1 MSKDN
6 VITAVAVPLEDS
18 FNEDQNSNIPMATN
32 LHVYEDS
39 SPEAQNLAT
48 AHDIRRGQNVG
59 RVKGHEEREQIK
71 KENYHNQVKPSIES
85 ARISNATD
93 IARQRYADGFE
104 VKTDKYFN
112 VDALEKKQREKMLK
126 EQQKEYKK
134 LSKPKGYQTS
144 DYETSDYET
153 KEYTGY
159 EYKSVYD

>member
-18 FNEDQNSNIPMATN
+18 FNEDQANIPMATN
-32 LHVYEDS
+32 LHVFEDS
-39 SPEAQNLAT
+39 SPEAQNLTT
-48 AHDIRRGQNVG
+48 AHDIRRGQNIG

-71 KENYHNQVKPSIES
+71 NANYHNQVKPSIES

-93 IARQRYADGFE
+93 IARQRYAEGFE
-104 VKTDKYFN
+104 IKTDKYF
-112 VDALEKKQREKMLK
+112 DTDSLEKKQREKMLK

-144 DYETSDYET
+144 DYDTNDYET
-153 KEYTGY
+153 KEYIGY